1 VQALVL
7 ALQRRAT
14 KAVPARQ
21 QQVARHQQRV
31 CPAALQL
38 QRLLLVVVPMPML
51 VLLVLV
57 LVPLLAVLVA
67 PPTKNELLVPL
78 LLAMVASLCTVLV
91 YNSSSNPQGPWILRA
106 AAT

>member
-1 VQALVL
+1 MQALVL

-38 QRLLLVVVPMPML
+38 QRLLLVVVPML

-67 PPTKNELLVPL
+67 PPPKNELLVPL

-91 YNSSSNPQGPWILRA
+91 HNSSSNPQGPWILRA